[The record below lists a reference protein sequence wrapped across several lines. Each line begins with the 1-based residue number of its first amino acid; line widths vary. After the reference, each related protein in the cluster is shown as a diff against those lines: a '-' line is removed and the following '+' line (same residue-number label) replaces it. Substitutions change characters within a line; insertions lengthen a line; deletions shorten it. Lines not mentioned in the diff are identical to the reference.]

1 MELPKLWQISGVKM
15 KTYDTFLSAFGKQH
29 SFQTFCDKG
38 KNKKLIK
45 QLHGTI
51 DQHIKELSKLN
62 QQGAGVY
69 FTVNETNL
77 EGRTTKHITKVR
89 AVFCDFDGTPLPKKF
104 NVNPHLIVNTSPN
117 KYHTYWLVSDMPK
130 ESFRLY
136 QQALANKFGSDP
148 VIVDLPRI
156 MRVAGFWHNKKNPYP
171 VKLIHTEFSSE
182 YKMQELK
189 EGLGLQRPQ
198 KKIFKYVPTQ
208 NKKFTG
214 TVNGTGQGERHA
226 RLVKMLV
233 AMRLRGETMEY
244 ATQEAITFNNKCTP
258 PEEQGEILFQ
268 VKDIWKRYGT
278 A

>member
-1 MELPKLWQISGVKM
+1 
-15 KTYDTFLSAFGKQH
+15 
-29 SFQTFCDKG
+29 
-38 KNKKLIK
+38 
-45 QLHGTI
+45 
-51 DQHIKELSKLN
+51 
-62 QQGAGVY
+62 
-69 FTVNETNL
+69 
-77 EGRTTKHITKVR
+77 
-89 AVFCDFDGTPLPKKF
+89 
-104 NVNPHLIVNTSPN
+104 
-117 KYHTYWLVSDMPK
+117 
-130 ESFRLY
+130 
-136 QQALANKFGSDP
+136 
-148 VIVDLPRI
+148 
-156 MRVAGFWHNKKNPYP
+156 
-171 VKLIHTEFSSE
+171 
-182 YKMQELK
+182 MQELK

-268 VKDIWKRYGT
+268 VKDIWNRYGT

>member
-1 MELPKLWQISGVKM
+1 
-15 KTYDTFLSAFGKQH
+15 
-29 SFQTFCDKG
+29 
-38 KNKKLIK
+38 
-45 QLHGTI
+45 
-51 DQHIKELSKLN
+51 
-62 QQGAGVY
+62 
-69 FTVNETNL
+69 
-77 EGRTTKHITKVR
+77 
-89 AVFCDFDGTPLPKKF
+89 
-104 NVNPHLIVNTSPN
+104 
-117 KYHTYWLVSDMPK
+117 MPK

-198 KKIFKYVPTQ
+198 KKIFKYIPMK

-258 PEEQGEILFQ
+258 PEEQGEILFL
-268 VKDIWKRYGT
+268 VKDIWNRYGT